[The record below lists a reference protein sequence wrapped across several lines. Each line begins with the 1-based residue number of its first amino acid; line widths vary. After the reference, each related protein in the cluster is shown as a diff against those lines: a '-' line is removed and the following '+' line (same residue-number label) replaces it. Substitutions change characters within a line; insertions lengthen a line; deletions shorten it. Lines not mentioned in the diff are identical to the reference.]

1 MFCQICAAPEVLE
14 SMADFVDCT
23 TYQQIDLAENPVMVP
38 HCGHVITKSSLDGH
52 MAMSKFYEMSDDSN
66 IKGVITSLE
75 PFSVDDLK
83 ACPICRYPLRN
94 IHRYNRIVK
103 RGLIDEATKRFIVW
117 ANASFIPLEAQLNE
131 QEVALSITKAS
142 LDRLMRQPPESDD
155 PTLIEL
161 SQSRRIQIRKFSEL
175 AGLRPRYAEALIV
188 RSHVQRFLR
197 KVTEAEQPYG
207 KVYRMVQDVRRATG
221 EVVDFAAQG
230 NILRVRERL
239 LASALLLRCDLML
252 LSDFVKVYQD
262 LNRQNSSNYRWPK
275 GTLTMDLT
283 QNRKDCEELAADAA
297 LQGQPMQEIEAR
309 VYFARFVTLERAAAD
324 ASTSNVQELVEL
336 ARQQLE
342 TAKTLCSRSANTKT
356 MLKEVEA
363 VEKELRESTF
373 YTAITNDEKRA
384 VYAAMATDFGG
395 TGHWYYCREGHLF
408 TVGECGMP
416 METSVCPQC
425 GAPVGGRNHQAV
437 EGVKP
442 ADDMDAQFGRLGI

>member
-1 MFCQICAAPEVLE
+1 
-14 SMADFVDCT
+14 MADFVECT
-23 TYQQIDLAENPVMVP
+23 TYQEINLNENPVVVP
-38 HCGHVITKSSLDGH
+38 HCGHVITVSSLDGH
-52 MAMSKFYEMSDDSN
+52 MAMSKFYEMSDDGD
-66 IKGVITSLE
+66 IKGVISNLE

-83 ACPICRYPLRN
+83 ACPSCRYPLRR

-117 ANASFIPLEAQLNE
+117 ANASFIPLEAQLNA
-131 QEVALSITKAS
+131 QEVALSTTKVS
-142 LDRLMRQPPESDD
+142 LGRSLGQPHDSDD
-155 PTLIEL
+155 PNTIEL
-161 SQSRRIQIRKFSEL
+161 SQSRGTQIRIFSEL
-175 AGLRPRYAEALIV
+175 AGLRQRYTEALNV
-188 RSHVQRFLR
+188 RFHVRRFLG
-197 KVTEAEQPYG
+197 KVAEVEQPYG
-207 KVYRMVQDVRRATG
+207 KVYRMVQDVRQATG
-221 EVVDFAAQG
+221 EEVDFAAQG

-252 LSDFVKVYQD
+252 LSDFVKAYHD
-262 LNRQNSSNYRWPK
+262 LSAQNSSRYRWPK
-275 GTLTMDLT
+275 GKLTMDLT
-283 QNRKDCEELAADAA
+283 QNRNDCQDLAADAA

-324 ASTSNVQELVEL
+324 TSTSKVQELVEL
-336 ARQQLE
+336 AKEQLE
-342 TAKTLCSRSANTKT
+342 TAKALCSRSANTKT

-416 METSVCPQC
+416 MQTSVCPQC
-425 GAPVGGRNHQAV
+425 GAPVGGRNHEAV
-437 EGVKP
+437 EGVR
-442 ADDMDAQFGRLGI
+442 AARDMDEQFGRLGI

>member
-1 MFCQICAAPEVLE
+1 
-14 SMADFVDCT
+14 MADFVECT
-23 TYQQIDLAENPVMVP
+23 TYQEINLDENPVVVP
-38 HCGHVITKSSLDGH
+38 RCGHVITVSSLDGH
-52 MAMSKFYEMSDDSN
+52 MAMSKFYRMSDDGN
-66 IKGVITSLE
+66 IHGVISSLE
-75 PFSVDDLK
+75 PFSVEDLK

-103 RGLIDEATKRFIVW
+103 RGLIGEATKRFIVW
-117 ANASFIPLEAQLNE
+117 ANASFIPLEEQLNT
-131 QEVALSITKAS
+131 QEVALSTTKAS
-142 LDRLMRQPPESDD
+142 LGRSSSQSLESDD
-155 PTLIEL
+155 PNIIEL
-161 SQSRRIQIRKFSEL
+161 SQSRATQIRKFSEL

-197 KVTEAEQPYG
+197 KVKEAEQPYG

-221 EVVDFAAQG
+221 EVVDFAAEG

-252 LSDFVKVYQD
+252 LSDFVKAYHD
-262 LNRQNSSNYRWPK
+262 LSGQNSSRYRWPK
-275 GTLTMDLT
+275 GKLTMNLT
-283 QNRKDCEELAADAA
+283 QNRKDCQDLAADAA

-324 ASTSNVQELVEL
+324 ASTTKVQKLVEL
-336 ARQQLE
+336 AREQLQ
-342 TAKTLCSRSANTKT
+342 TAKTLCSRSPNTKT

-384 VYAAMATDFGG
+384 VYAAMKADFGG

-416 METSVCPQC
+416 MQTSVCPQC
-425 GAPVGGRNHQAV
+425 GAPVGGSHHQAV
-437 EGVKP
+437 EGVRP
-442 ADDMDAQFGRLGI
+442 ARDMDEQFGRLGI